1 MWATASSQR
10 IPHRQPLLPL
20 SSLGCFPRHP
30 RKHAHL
36 HASSLALLP
45 TPSQRLP
52 AALHPPTPSL
62 ALPSLPGRRPA
73 LLPSARAR
81 WRVRR
86 GLRRGCR
93 LSNPFCSPNGARN
106 LGTGVSGDDPPTEPT
121 SQNNPPP
128 DAALH
133 RYLLCAQAGDA
144 LGAFPLQASPPGA
157 GQGTWVRLARWQSH
171 RQGGSVTWEG
181 FRTVRKKHSYSAD
194 GTLHQNQHALVIY
207 TKTIPRADF

>member
-20 SSLGCFPRHP
+20 SSPGCFPRHP

-81 WRVRR
+81 RRVAR

-106 LGTGVSGDDPPTEPT
+106 LGTGVSGDDPPTDDQPKQSPT
-121 SQNNPPP
+121 RRCFTQVSPLCSSRRCSGTIASPGQPARSRAGHTGAPRMVAVPRARRFCHMGKIQSSEKETLLRSRQDPPP
-128 DAALH
+128 
-133 RYLLCAQAGDA
+133 
-144 LGAFPLQASPPGA
+144 
-157 GQGTWVRLARWQSH
+157 
-171 RQGGSVTWEG
+171 
-181 FRTVRKKHSYSAD
+181 
-194 GTLHQNQHALVIY
+194 
-207 TKTIPRADF
+207 